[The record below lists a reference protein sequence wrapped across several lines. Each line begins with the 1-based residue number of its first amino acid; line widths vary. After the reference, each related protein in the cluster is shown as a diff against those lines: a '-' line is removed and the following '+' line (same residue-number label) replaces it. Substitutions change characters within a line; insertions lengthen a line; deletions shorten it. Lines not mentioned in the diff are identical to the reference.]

1 MQVKF
6 DSQSNEKKLYEAQ
19 EVLRCQNEALTISLQ
34 ELSNRTNVDISST
47 KNEYEKKT
55 KEIANV
61 MRSQVI
67 FLNYIFQ
74 VKNHEENITII
85 KEQYKQIQKIYSTR
99 VSELEAK
106 LKTLT
111 DKYKNL
117 EAKRNGEIQGYINE
131 INLIRKRMRSYEE
144 WIYKLKKL
152 TQGGSDKDYEE
163 INNGIY
169 KSYFRFIELNYNHP
183 NFASGTQNFK
193 SDMDQLEKKLN
204 EDLGEQEMDMS
215 GKSGSNIMEDL

>member
-67 FLNYIFQ
+67 F
-74 VKNHEENITII
+74 
-85 KEQYKQIQKIYSTR
+85 
-99 VSELEAK
+99 
-106 LKTLT
+106 
-111 DKYKNL
+111 
-117 EAKRNGEIQGYINE
+117 
-131 INLIRKRMRSYEE
+131 
-144 WIYKLKKL
+144 
-152 TQGGSDKDYEE
+152 
-163 INNGIY
+163 
-169 KSYFRFIELNYNHP
+169 
-183 NFASGTQNFK
+183 
-193 SDMDQLEKKLN
+193 
-204 EDLGEQEMDMS
+204 
-215 GKSGSNIMEDL
+215 